1 MIGDNIRKRREE
13 IGMSSTNLA
22 KSVQVSQPMIS
33 QIERGTKTVSL
44 PLAVEI
50 ARVLEC
56 EIQELLDEQ
65 TRETED
71 DNKKI

>member
-65 TRETED
+65 TR
-71 DNKKI
+71 

>member
-33 QIERGTKTVSL
+33 QIERGTKPVSL

-65 TRETED
+65 TR
-71 DNKKI
+71 